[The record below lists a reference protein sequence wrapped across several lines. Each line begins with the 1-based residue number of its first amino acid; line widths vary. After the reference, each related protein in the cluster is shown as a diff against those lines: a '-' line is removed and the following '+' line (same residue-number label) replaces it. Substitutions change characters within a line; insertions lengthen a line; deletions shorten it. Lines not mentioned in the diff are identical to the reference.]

1 MLRKAFITG
10 ILMFFNKGSLVQ
22 VIVAMVFCL
31 AFLCAVA
38 WLRPFA
44 SRTANLF
51 KVGAEAALLVTLML
65 IVLLKVDLSKE
76 DVPGGNEFIGF
87 LLLLSNTALPGGALT
102 LAILSFGFDT
112 GQAAYEADQEQGEKE
127 QEREQEKEKEK
138 DKKKEKDNK
147 KKKKEKQG
155 KGKEKV
161 RQQGKDKRGK
171 GLGELHKNPLHFA
184 SVDSVDSTQAEL
196 RLMSSDSV
204 DSTTSVPTGALAAE
218 PEYSGSVSV
227 VPTRSVTEHE

>member
-22 VIVAMVFCL
+22 VVVAMVFCL

-51 KVGAEAALLVTLML
+51 KVGAEAALLVSLML

-76 DVPGGNEFIGF
+76 DVPGGEGFIGQ

-102 LAILSFGFDT
+102 LAILSFGFDAGT
-112 GQAAYEADQEQGEKE
+112 AARDA
-127 QEREQEKEKEK
+127 EKEKE
-138 DKKKEKDNK
+138 EEK
-147 KKKKEKQG
+147 KKK
-155 KGKEKV
+155 
-161 RQQGKDKRGK
+161 QQQKRRAARSK
-171 GLGELHKNPLHFA
+171 ARRARTRLSLRTIQWQTTPSRLLWKPANVKNG
-184 SVDSVDSTQAEL
+184 VDV
-196 RLMSSDSV
+196 
-204 DSTTSVPTGALAAE
+204 
-218 PEYSGSVSV
+218 
-227 VPTRSVTEHE
+227 